1 MQERLDDVSGVI
13 FSRVPPVSGEEL
25 GVRLCGSLW
34 VGGPFPSTSKGL
46 GLNSVST
53 TLKQ

>member
-13 FSRVPPVSGEEL
+13 SSRVPPVSGEEL

-34 VGGPFPSTSKGL
+34 VGGPFLPPVKG
-46 GLNSVST
+46 
-53 TLKQ
+53 